1 MLNVCRQVFGIEA
14 SSTTMGLALCNVL
27 GSSAATTAVSCT
39 HGWCRQR
46 RSMGVDI
53 SIGARR
59 AARSSAVAFANP
71 ERLSTLRIASGGA

>member
-14 SSTTMGLALCNVL
+14 SGTTVGVALRNVL

-46 RSMGVDI
+46 RSMRVGI

-59 AARSSAVAFANP
+59 AARSSAVPFAHI
-71 ERLSTLRIASGGA
+71 EH